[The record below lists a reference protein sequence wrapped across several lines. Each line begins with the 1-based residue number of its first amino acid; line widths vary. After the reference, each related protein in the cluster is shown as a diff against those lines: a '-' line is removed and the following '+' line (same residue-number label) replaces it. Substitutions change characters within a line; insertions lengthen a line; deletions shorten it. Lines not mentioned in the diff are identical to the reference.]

1 MITILIPLFLLLSFS
16 FCNELFTDISIS
28 LSEWELWMWKY
39 FERII
44 KTQPLSM
51 FLCFRVGESTLSEN
65 IKVTDLGRLASY
77 IDNIISYTS
86 KQMMN

>member
-1 MITILIPLFLLLSFS
+1 
-16 FCNELFTDISIS
+16 
-28 LSEWELWMWKY
+28 MWKY

-51 FLCFRVGESTLSEN
+51 FLCFKVGESTLSEN